1 MTDKRPPLSRS
12 RHTICPLS
20 GYQHGWH
27 KLVALVDLDGTR
39 IPMTL
44 RRIYWWQI
52 ALAAL
57 FALAGACRQARGQ
70 VVPLTSGP
78 VLPIYRALRNLG
90 LDPQQV
96 YKIREA
102 GIDREDI
109 HLWLN
114 DGVIAFTQAVDGRIT
129 GAYFEGDGELLV
141 RPPDRRERASL
152 GLFTGLG
159 VLEEHFSSVYLRFN
173 DHTADELRQYLRP
186 FSDAAGFVARNNL
199 RARQTSEIDAMRL
212 AISFTSERDAVA
224 INGSPVSNDTLLHAR
239 VASPRL
245 GTFDVYF
252 DSLAPEQIVVGQVR
266 SANDQPYYDLWLS
279 FRMRSIRKAQSDGSQ
294 FHGPTGP
301 SWMRDSFQVG
311 AFKIDAAIEPSLS
324 LSADA
329 VLDGVVQRGGPR
341 ILLFELS
348 RFLQVKSVAT
358 DGQPLE
364 FIQNETIEGTQLSR
378 RGNDLVAVV
387 FPAPLKTGQR
397 LQVHF
402 VYAGSV
408 LTDAGGG
415 LFYVGARGTWY
426 PNRGIAM
433 AQYDI
438 TFRFPRAYTLV
449 ATGKQVTL
457 EHGPA
462 NSTGHWISDG
472 AIPIAGF
479 NLGRYL
485 QTASKAGEVEILSY
499 ATGEVEDKMPQVEPT
514 PAAPSVTPGVS
525 TEGVKSATAPA
536 PSRRLSTSG
545 AQVAQNAAETITQ
558 LSKMLGPYPFGSLAL
573 TQRPGSDSQGWPGM
587 IFLSTYVYLTPEQRA
602 ATHVTAADDILYGGV
617 MLSHEIAHQWFG
629 DRVSWASYHEQW
641 LMEAIAN
648 YLALML
654 LEERRPA
661 DMQVMLGTYRQLL
674 ATTSKAGLKNVEAG
688 PVTLGVR
695 LSSYKFPVG
704 YEIIT
709 YGRGTWLLHML
720 REMFR
725 DASRTSVAPS
735 GSDDVF
741 VGILRS
747 IYQRYQEKEITNDE
761 FEAEFES
768 ALPKSLWF
776 ENRRSLDWFFDG
788 WVNGTVFPRLEFK
801 DARFTSGSGKTSV
814 SAILRQIDAPDDL
827 VTSVPVYGIVGTDK
841 VYLGRVFAE
850 GAETRFTLPAPP
862 GVRRLSLDPYQTVLT
877 AP

>member
-1 MTDKRPPLSRS
+1 MSV
-12 RHTICPLS
+12 
-20 GYQHGWH
+20 YQHGWH
-27 KLVALVDLDGTR
+27 KLVALVDLDGTQ

-44 RRIYWWQI
+44 RRICWWQI
-52 ALAAL
+52 ALTAL
-57 FALAGACRQARGQ
+57 FGLVSTCPPVIGQ
-70 VVPLTSGP
+70 VVPVNSGP
-78 VLPIYRALRNLG
+78 VLPVYRALRDVG
-90 LDPQQV
+90 LDPPKV

-114 DGVIAFTQAVDGRIT
+114 DGSIAFTQAVDGRIT
-129 GAYFEGDGELLV
+129 GAFFEGDGELLV

-173 DHTADELRQYLRP
+173 DDTAEELRQYLRP
-186 FSDAAGFVARNNL
+186 HADAAGFAARNNAL
-199 RARQTSEIDAMRL
+199 ARQLAAIDAMRL
-212 AISFTSERDAVA
+212 AISFTSRPSDGAT
-224 INGSPVSNDTLLHAR
+224 GRSPASNDKLLHAR
-239 VASPRL
+239 IASPRL

-252 DSLAPEQIVVGQVR
+252 DTRAPEQIVVGQVK
-266 SANDQPYYDLWLS
+266 SVNDQPYYDLWMS
-279 FRMRSIRKAQSDGSQ
+279 FPMRSVRKERSEGSLP
-294 FHGPTGP
+294 HGPTGP
-301 SWMRDSFQVG
+301 SWVRD
-311 AFKIDAAIEPSLS
+311 AFHVSNYRIDAAIEPSLN
-324 LSADA
+324 LSAEA
-329 VLDGVVQRGGPR
+329 VLDGVVGQGGPR

-348 RFLQVKSVAT
+348 RFLQVKSVAM
-358 DGQPLE
+358 DGQSLE

-387 FPAPLKTGQR
+387 FPAPLKTGQH
-397 LQVHF
+397 LQIHF
-402 VYAGSV
+402 AYAGPV

-449 ATGKQVTL
+449 ATGKLVTL
-457 EHGPA
+457 EHGPT

-485 QTASKAGEVEILSY
+485 QTASRAGEVEIVSY
-499 ATGEVEDKMPQVEPT
+499 ATGEVEDKIPQVEPT
-514 PAAPSVTPGVS
+514 PAAPSVTPSVS

-545 AQVAQNAAETITQ
+545 AQVAQNAAETITN
-558 LSKMLGPYPFGSLAL
+558 LGKMLGPYPFGSLAL
-573 TQRPGSDSQGWPGM
+573 TQRPGSDSQGWPGV

-602 ATHVTAADDILYGGV
+602 AAHVAAADDILYGGV

-654 LEERRPA
+654 LEEHRPV
-661 DMQVMLGTYRQLL
+661 DMQVMLETYRQLL
-674 ATTSKAGLKNVEAG
+674 ATTSKSGLKNVEAG

-695 LSSYKFPVG
+695 LSSYKFPAG

-725 DASRTSVAPS
+725 DASRTSVTPS
-735 GSDDVF
+735 GSDEVF

-747 IYQRYQEKEITNDE
+747 IYLRYQEKEITNDQ

-776 ENRRSLDWFFDG
+776 ENRQSLDWFFDG

-862 GVRRLSLDPYQTVLT
+862 GVRRLSLDPYETVLT